1 MSLLESQKATYASVP
16 LSSVGILAASSNTGT
31 LGSDTN
37 GVTIFTATSKG
48 GRVTSLLGS
57 TNDTVTVNV
66 FLYILDGSNVMP
78 LGLVNIPLSSGNT
91 AAAATMVDMLATIP
105 GLPLDN
111 QGKRYISLGPN
122 DVLKA
127 TALANLTAAKSA
139 WLTAQG
145 SNIDP
150 T

>member
-1 MSLLESQKATYASVP
+1 MSLLESQKATYASKP
-16 LSSVGILAASSNTGT
+16 LSGVGVLTGTSIGT

-37 GVTIFTATSKG
+37 GVTIFTADTKG

-57 TNDTVTVNV
+57 TDDTVTVNV
-66 FLYILDGSNVMP
+66 FLYILKSSTVIP

-122 DVLKA
+122 DVLKC
-127 TALANLTAAKSA
+127 TSLANLSSTKKAYIS
-139 WLTAQG
+139 AQG
-145 SNIDP
+145 FNVDP
-150 T
+150 A